1 MSPCPFPAGCAW
13 RSGRGRR
20 GSRRPGLPVLAAA
33 STHAAMIP
41 EGVDAARARRR
52 AAGDLPRRQASG
64 WNPVMGGLVQP
75 EGKGGQAASDTA
87 STASLPVAYAT
98 VHGALSRRGGLFKGK
113 LVCRTEFGQE
123 RLINDYADTSFKA
136 INDELCD
143 RRHRSEAIASLI
155 NEMSHRLEE
164 ARDQKETQDLQ
175 RMDSP
180 FVILYKRERLIG
192 DRPEIAVYVQS
203 VGFNSMNGAQ
213 QGYEG
218 DMLPLGPAE
227 DGDEIIVKRGVVR
240 ITAPIF
246 LTCSLTFSREKN
258 YAGGGGGGWSGGGGG
273 GYGLG
278 GGGGGGTF
286 VVPSAKNVEVKV
298 GTQYKQGREVLVG
311 NDGDGSVYIREPI
324 MDEEWHFEC
333 IEGAEEW
340 LPPRSCI
347 YIIKAMGGAGASAGT
362 FKGGTGAAVEGMFQ
376 LEENERLI
384 LVCGKMG
391 ESFTDRWG
399 SCGGGGGA
407 TCVFT
412 NKISEGNALI
422 VAGGGGGAAAPF
434 SSKGG
439 DGGHASLTTDGKNG
453 AGAFH
458 GEGGK
463 DGHAGSTRHVRTCFI
478 DSERGG
484 SERFMSEEKVKAVSR
499 QHRGFFPGAGSG
511 IREFAL
517 GAAIGVSQGGAPK
530 GPGGVAA
537 GGFGGGGCGDWHP
550 EETRIEGDCIDT
562 IFHCRSGSP
571 IIRDQVL
578 TLTGHVMGA
587 EFQPQCILVDGGVML
602 AECID
607 MTCSEGNA
615 CVAKSHKKSRHDDSP
630 PGVLRM
636 SDCTVNNCGGNGLLV
651 IEGGSLEATKCR
663 LTACRKDGIDV
674 KGKGSSAEVSKVE
687 ILKTGARHVI
697 VSKGATV
704 SVTDATMDNGHSSG
718 CHVFGQGSSLK
729 LMRCN
734 VNETKKNGVLVHDGA
749 HCELRKCNIIASHD
763 VGVLAVGVED
773 KIMDEE
779 TNVRLVHCLIKKN
792 GYGVWAQ
799 DGAALKILGG
809 AVTGSLNED
818 ITQHTQPNMK
828 TANSLISLGAQTR
841 LFFVSWKKE
850 AQISKAL
857 HQRLKGLSNDELD
870 AMIKEIFNQFDDDS
884 SGQISSSELGEALE
898 MMGIKLNESDIQN
911 ILQEMD
917 EDNDGQLSVDEFT
930 LFCYRLVQRKR
941 IDAEQKKMMPP
952 PPHLLTRQ
960 DNMRFLNDPER
971 ANRFRSPD
979 SGCAIVIRALLPD
992 LQKLF
997 AVSTPAHAVDQDDRP
1012 ESSSRAP
1019 LAFSSTRNVADA
1031 VHLSEHFESQLLEI
1045 VSACQDGHFIVTKGF
1060 AGSGALMQALDQVK
1074 ANDVVLLGPGTH
1086 FIPEGAQLD
1095 QPVGICS
1102 FDEEGC
1108 MQECEI
1114 VCKKGFGFDI
1124 LGQAGS
1130 STVFFGVKLT
1140 KHVGAQS
1147 ASIVNRSGSVVLQN
1161 CTFVTSEGCAIFCAV
1176 ESADCQVVCA
1186 GCKFL
1191 NAGEGDLALLAKD
1204 GATVEMS
1211 RCNFSGCSLHA
1222 TTGGLIHAEAC
1233 QFVESTQDSMI
1244 VDTDGVLRARN
1255 CKVIGSLQNGITV
1268 RERGMLTLNRCAVV
1282 RSRKIGIVCSGL
1294 ASSVHLKESI
1304 VREGWLH
1311 GVSFRCMCLC
1321 GIPCLCAYSCSCYS
1335 S

>member
-1 MSPCPFPAGCAW
+1 
-13 RSGRGRR
+13 
-20 GSRRPGLPVLAAA
+20 
-33 STHAAMIP
+33 
-41 EGVDAARARRR
+41 
-52 AAGDLPRRQASG
+52 
-64 WNPVMGGLVQP
+64 
-75 EGKGGQAASDTA
+75 
-87 STASLPVAYAT
+87 
-98 VHGALSRRGGLFKGK
+98 
-113 LVCRTEFGQE
+113 
-123 RLINDYADTSFKA
+123 
-136 INDELCD
+136 
-143 RRHRSEAIASLI
+143 
-155 NEMSHRLEE
+155 
-164 ARDQKETQDLQ
+164 
-175 RMDSP
+175 
-180 FVILYKRERLIG
+180 
-192 DRPEIAVYVQS
+192 
-203 VGFNSMNGAQ
+203 
-213 QGYEG
+213 
-218 DMLPLGPAE
+218 
-227 DGDEIIVKRGVVR
+227 
-240 ITAPIF
+240 
-246 LTCSLTFSREKN
+246 
-258 YAGGGGGGWSGGGGG
+258 
-273 GYGLG
+273 
-278 GGGGGGTF
+278 
-286 VVPSAKNVEVKV
+286 
-298 GTQYKQGREVLVG
+298 
-311 NDGDGSVYIREPI
+311 
-324 MDEEWHFEC
+324 
-333 IEGAEEW
+333 
-340 LPPRSCI
+340 
-347 YIIKAMGGAGASAGT
+347 
-362 FKGGTGAAVEGMFQ
+362 
-376 LEENERLI
+376 
-384 LVCGKMG
+384 
-391 ESFTDRWG
+391 
-399 SCGGGGGA
+399 
-407 TCVFT
+407 
-412 NKISEGNALI
+412 
-422 VAGGGGGAAAPF
+422 
-434 SSKGG
+434 
-439 DGGHASLTTDGKNG
+439 
-453 AGAFH
+453 
-458 GEGGK
+458 
-463 DGHAGSTRHVRTCFI
+463 
-478 DSERGG
+478 
-484 SERFMSEEKVKAVSR
+484 
-499 QHRGFFPGAGSG
+499 
-511 IREFAL
+511 
-517 GAAIGVSQGGAPK
+517 
-530 GPGGVAA
+530 
-537 GGFGGGGCGDWHP
+537 
-550 EETRIEGDCIDT
+550 
-562 IFHCRSGSP
+562 
-571 IIRDQVL
+571 
-578 TLTGHVMGA
+578 
-587 EFQPQCILVDGGVML
+587 
-602 AECID
+602 
-607 MTCSEGNA
+607 
-615 CVAKSHKKSRHDDSP
+615 
-630 PGVLRM
+630 
-636 SDCTVNNCGGNGLLV
+636 
-651 IEGGSLEATKCR
+651 
-663 LTACRKDGIDV
+663 
-674 KGKGSSAEVSKVE
+674 
-687 ILKTGARHVI
+687 
-697 VSKGATV
+697 
-704 SVTDATMDNGHSSG
+704 
-718 CHVFGQGSSLK
+718 
-729 LMRCN
+729 
-734 VNETKKNGVLVHDGA
+734 
-749 HCELRKCNIIASHD
+749 
-763 VGVLAVGVED
+763 
-773 KIMDEE
+773 MDEE

-971 ANRFRSPD
+971 ANRFRSPN

-1086 FIPEGAQLD
+1086 VIPEGAQLD